1 MNFEMIKDFTEN
13 FIEEIKVNL
22 ILIWIIV
29 SSLIKS
35 LSLTSI
41 CIGVIFGFLY
51 LLELMINVM
60 LK

>member
-51 LLELMINVM
+51 LLELMINLI

>member
-1 MNFEMIKDFTEN
+1 MIKDFTEN

-29 SSLIKS
+29 SSLVKS
-35 LSLTSI
+35 LLLTSI

-51 LLELMINVM
+51 LLELMINLI

>member
-1 MNFEMIKDFTEN
+1 MKSEMIKNFT
-13 FIEEIKVNL
+13 EEIKIRL

-35 LSLTSI
+35 LLLTSI

-51 LLELMINVM
+51 LLESMINLI